1 MYVVRKIKGIIRVA
15 NRFRYLW
22 SLDKRKFNIGS
33 AGINPD
39 PSWYTT
45 DKHTLDITKQGDW
58 FKLLFFLRLDNI
70 MAEHVWEHLTDH
82 DTALANKNCFKYLK
96 PGGVLRL
103 AVPDG
108 FNPSNEYIEYVR
120 PGGTGPGAD
129 DHKVL
134 YTYKSMKERLERAGF
149 KINLLEYWD
158 ENGKFHYTDWTDEGG
173 RIRRSRRYDPRNQ
186 DGRLHYTSL
195 IVDAI
200 KPLNS

>member
-1 MYVVRKIKGIIRVA
+1 MPSEKCAVSWGSNDDEMRMITASFVRAIERLAGDLCRHFLPLFQQVVEIRKTC
-15 NRFRYLW
+15 NQL
-22 SLDKRKFNIGS
+22 
-33 AGINPD
+33 
-39 PSWYTT
+39 
-45 DKHTLDITKQGDW
+45 
-58 FKLLFFLRLDNI
+58 
-70 MAEHVWEHLTDH
+70 
-82 DTALANKNCFKYLK
+82 YLK

-158 ENGKFHYTDWTDEGG
+158 KNGKFHYTDWTDEGG

>member
-1 MYVVRKIKGIIRVA
+1 
-15 NRFRYLW
+15 
-22 SLDKRKFNIGS
+22 
-33 AGINPD
+33 
-39 PSWYTT
+39 
-45 DKHTLDITKQGDW
+45 
-58 FKLLFFLRLDNI
+58 

-82 DTALANKNCFKYLK
+82 DTALANKNCFQYLK

-108 FNPSNEYIEYVR
+108 FNPSKEYIEYVR

-134 YTYKSMKERLERAGF
+134 YTYQSMKERLERAGF
-149 KINLLEYWD
+149 KINTLEYWD
-158 ENGKFHYTDWTDEGG
+158 ENGKFYYIDWTDEGG